1 MAKLLKLR
9 RGTTS
14 QHSSF
19 TGAEGE
25 VTVDTTKDTLV
36 VHDGSTAGGVP
47 LAKESDNLSL
57 IDEDNM
63 STNSAT
69 RPPSQ
74 QSVKAYVDAL
84 PDVIDEDNMASDSAT
99 RPPSQQSVKA
109 YVDAIPDVIDEDDMA
124 TNSATRPPS
133 QQSVKAYA
141 APKAAPAFTGTA
153 TGVNLTLSGNLT
165 VNGTTT
171 TVASTTLDVA
181 DKNIELGKVS
191 TPTDTTADGGGIT
204 LKGATDKEIKWLDAS
219 DSWTFNQNIEIT
231 SGTLTVKGTE
241 GVSAGLYLI
250 ADEGDDNGDGWR
262 LNSNQDDNDLTFAN
276 DTSGSYVDKLTLQND
291 GDLYTTSDVYLKD
304 GKKLILGDGSDV
316 NLKHQSGHFEIN
328 NTTGNTYLQSYG
340 EFRLRGTDS
349 GSTKE
354 IIYGTPG
361 AQVELY
367 YNNGK
372 TLTTTA
378 NGITI
383 FDDGKDDEA
392 RLIVQGGEASGATIF
407 LYADDGDDNAD
418 KWRVGADT
426 SGNFKVAN
434 YSTGSWV
441 DGLTLDGSNNATF
454 AGTVSDSKGDLRKI
468 IQNTQGS
475 AYTLVAADAGKHILA
490 SGNITVPDSVFA
502 AGDAITIINNTGSN
516 LTITK
521 GTNLYNTGDG
531 TNANRTLATRG
542 MVTLLFTAADTAYIS
557 GAGLS

>member
-36 VHDGSTAGGVP
+36 VHDGSTAGGVA
-47 LAKESDNLSL
+47 LAKESAVTAIPAV

-63 STNSAT
+63 STDSAT

-74 QSVKAYVDAL
+74 QSGKAYVDAL
-84 PDVIDEDNMASDSAT
+84 PDVIDED
-99 RPPSQQSVKA
+99 
-109 YVDAIPDVIDEDDMA
+109 YMA
-124 TNSATRPPS
+124 TDSATRPPS

-171 TVASTTLDVA
+171 TIASSTLDVE

-191 TPTDTTADGGGIT
+191 TPTDATADGGGIT

-219 DSWTFNQNIEIT
+219 DAWTFNQNISTTGNIT
-231 SGTLTVKGTE
+231 ITNTQPKLFLTDT
-241 GVSAGLYLI
+241 
-250 ADEGDDNGDGWR
+250 DN
-262 LNSNQDDNDLTFAN
+262 
-276 DTSGSYVDKLTLQND
+276 
-291 GDLYTTSDVYLKD
+291 TSDFSIQNENGNLNFYDETNSTSRLRITATGGATFDQDVFLKD
-304 GKKLILGDGSDV
+304 GKKLILGDDSDI
-316 NLKHQSGHFEIN
+316 NIKHQSGQFELN
-328 NTTGNTYLQSYG
+328 NTTGNTYFQSNG
-340 EFRLRGTDS
+340 TFSLRCSNSGTTETYLFANVG
-349 GSTKE
+349 GS
-354 IIYGTPG
+354 
-361 AQVELY
+361 VDLY
-367 YNNGK
+367 YNNVK
-372 TLTTTA
+372 TCDTHA
-378 NGITI
+378 NGINVR
-383 FDDGKDDEA
+383 GPEA
-392 RLIVQGGEASGATIF
+392 GNAEVY
-407 LYADDGDDNAD
+407 LYADEGDDNAD
-418 KWRVGADT
+418 CWRLLADT
-426 SGNFKVAN
+426 SGNFKVGN
-434 YSTGSWV
+434 KSTGSYV
-441 DGLTLDGSNNATF
+441 DGITLDGSNNATF

-475 AYTLVAADAGKHILA
+475 AYTLVAAAAGKHILA